1 LERDFLDLR
10 KQLRKT
16 STQSGNAQ
24 RELKQCKSQMAEQHK
39 TLVEYSSRMD
49 EYDKKNEETN
59 RKFSTLL
66 QELNKCKT
74 EIQYL
79 QSASSSSTL
88 SVCSSCSTTASDLS
102 LAMGPPALNSTT
114 NAVRTRLHSQGVQ
127 IPGNT
132 NEDSVEPS
140 EPVVFE
146 EVKSSDEQE
155 PSTSTGVK
163 RKLELAIPKA
173 AKRVRA
179 VAKKVR
185 SINNAN

>member
-1 LERDFLDLR
+1 M
-10 KQLRKT
+10 
-16 STQSGNAQ
+16 
-24 RELKQCKSQMAEQHK
+24 EL
-39 TLVEYSSRMD
+39 
-49 EYDKKNEETN
+49 
-59 RKFSTLL
+59 
-66 QELNKCKT
+66 
-74 EIQYL
+74 
-79 QSASSSSTL
+79 
-88 SVCSSCSTTASDLS
+88 
-102 LAMGPPALNSTT
+102 
-114 NAVRTRLHSQGVQ
+114 
-127 IPGNT
+127 
-132 NEDSVEPS
+132 S

>member
-1 LERDFLDLR
+1 
-10 KQLRKT
+10 
-16 STQSGNAQ
+16 
-24 RELKQCKSQMAEQHK
+24 
-39 TLVEYSSRMD
+39 
-49 EYDKKNEETN
+49 
-59 RKFSTLL
+59 
-66 QELNKCKT
+66 
-74 EIQYL
+74 
-79 QSASSSSTL
+79 
-88 SVCSSCSTTASDLS
+88 
-102 LAMGPPALNSTT
+102 MGPPALNSTT

-132 NEDSVEPS
+132 NEDSVELS

-146 EVKSSDEQE
+146 EVKNSDEQE